1 MSDLRKKF
9 FNDDSFRKDISTAV
23 AIVEFD
29 QPSDKDF
36 FLRHFGNEKIG
47 ILKEVQEKI
56 KSYFKKPSKTVM
68 FRGKVLKITRAPEP
82 SDLIYK
88 NCEKKSS
95 ISRFFLIWFM
105 TFVIIIFSFGV
116 ITVLMFVQDYLS
128 KARAQKNDSDNIDDT
143 TITILNII
151 ISIGLQI
158 VNRFLWIALFYI
170 LDIEYNYTLTQKII
184 SQMNKVLI
192 ATCINIIVLPIISNY
207 VIRNNVYGSKGLAGM
222 VFDYQISI
230 LGVGLV
236 TKLIEPGLFIK
247 RLLLFV
253 RPIRNIIIRFMC
265 EKVRDVNIAK
275 GVPEINTFY
284 EGGYFNIA

>member
-1 MSDLRKKF
+1 
-9 FNDDSFRKDISTAV
+9 
-23 AIVEFD
+23 
-29 QPSDKDF
+29 
-36 FLRHFGNEKIG
+36 
-47 ILKEVQEKI
+47 
-56 KSYFKKPSKTVM
+56 
-68 FRGKVLKITRAPEP
+68 
-82 SDLIYK
+82 
-88 NCEKKSS
+88 
-95 ISRFFLIWFM
+95 M
-105 TFVIIIFSFGV
+105 TFAIIILSFGI

-128 KARAQKNDSDNIDDT
+128 KSRAQKNDIDQIDDT

-207 VIRNNVYGSKGLAGM
+207 VIRNNVYGSNGLAGM

-236 TKLIEPGLFIK
+236 TKLIDPAIFIK

-253 RPIRNIIIRFMC
+253 RPIRNVIIRFMC
-265 EKVRDVNIAK
+265 
-275 GVPEINTFY
+275 
-284 EGGYFNIA
+284 